1 MNKEV
6 MRYAKSY
13 DVIVVGAGHA
23 GCEAALAAAR
33 LGCRTLVMTINVDHI
48 GEMSCNPA
56 VGGLAKG
63 HLVREID
70 ALGGEMAKN
79 IDATGIQFR
88 RLNTKK
94 GPAVQSLRAQ
104 ADKEEY
110 RLRMKQ
116 ALENQD
122 NLDIKQGVVDELI
135 VADGTIRGVVTSIGE
150 EYPGRAVVLTTGTF
164 MKGVIHIGLRN
175 FSAGR
180 MGDPASVKLTEDLKR
195 LGFNM
200 GRLKTGTTPRLD
212 GRTIDFSRLTPQ
224 CGDEP
229 PIPFSFETGSIS
241 PKQVPCYIT
250 YTNDKTHEI
259 IRSGLDRSPLFAG
272 VIKGTGARYCPSIED
287 KVVRFSEKPRHQ
299 IFLEPMGRNTTEI
312 YPNGVPTSLPADIQF
327 EMIRSIEGLE
337 EAEIVR
343 PGYAIE
349 YDYVEPTQ
357 LKPTLE
363 TKLIRGL
370 FFAGQI
376 NGTSG
381 YEEAAAQGL
390 MAGIN
395 AVRHVAGEQPLVLD
409 RTKAYIGV
417 LIDDLVTKG
426 TEEPYRMFTSR
437 AEYRLILRED
447 NADLRLRE
455 TGYLT
460 GLVSDSVYQAYQQ
473 KKDAIRQLLDHL
485 AEVRLTPCAAV
496 NEKLRSMGQHELN
509 QPVLLR
515 DLLKRPGVTLEDLKV
530 FDQRFA
536 GAESSVAEQV
546 EIQTKYDGYIKRQTE
561 LVKRFKKMEDI
572 SIPAAFEYAD
582 VPGLSNEVKE
592 KLSAIHPSSI
602 GQAARI
608 PGITPA
614 AVSILQVLLK
624 KN

>member
-1 MNKEV
+1 MN
-6 MRYAKSY
+6 RYTKSY

-135 VADGTIRGVVTSIGE
+135 VTDGTIRGVMTSIGE

-212 GRTIDFSRLTPQ
+212 GRTIDFGRLTPQ

-241 PKQVPCYIT
+241 QKQVPCYIT

-299 IFLEPMGRNTTEI
+299 IFLEPMGRGTTEI

-395 AVRHVAGEQPLVLD
+395 AVKHVAGEQPLVLD

-426 TEEPYRMFTSR
+426 TREPYRMFTSR

-496 NEKLRSMGQHELN
+496 NKKLRLMGHHELN

-515 DLLKRPGVTLEDLKV
+515 DLLKRPAVTLGDLKV

-614 AVSILQVLLK
+614 AVSIL
-624 KN
+624 

>member
-1 MNKEV
+1 MNK
-6 MRYAKSY
+6 YTKSY

-135 VADGTIRGVVTSIGE
+135 VTDGTIRGVMTSIGE

-212 GRTIDFSRLTPQ
+212 GRTIDFGRLTPQ

-241 PKQVPCYIT
+241 QKQVPCYIT

-357 LKPTLE
+357 LKPSLE

-395 AVRHVAGEQPLVLD
+395 AVKHVAGEQPLVLD

-426 TEEPYRMFTSR
+426 TREPYRMFTSR

-496 NEKLRSMGQHELN
+496 NEKLRLMGHHELN

-515 DLLKRPGVTLEDLKV
+515 DLLKRPGVTLGDLKV

>member
-1 MNKEV
+1 MN
-6 MRYAKSY
+6 RYTKSY

-212 GRTIDFSRLTPQ
+212 GRTIDFAGLTPQ

-241 PKQVPCYIT
+241 QKQVPCYIT
-250 YTNDKTHEI
+250 YTNEKTHEI

-272 VIKGTGARYCPSIED
+272 VIKGTGTRYCPSIED

-357 LKPTLE
+357 LKPSLE

-409 RTKAYIGV
+409 RAKAYIGV

-426 TEEPYRMFTSR
+426 TREPYRMFTSR

-496 NEKLRSMGQHELN
+496 NEKLRSMGHHELN

-515 DLLKRPGVTLEDLKV
+515 DLLKRPGVTLGDLKV

-546 EIQTKYDGYIKRQTE
+546 EIQTKYDGYIKRQAE
-561 LVKRFKKMEDI
+561 LVKRFRKMEDI

>member
-1 MNKEV
+1 MN
-6 MRYAKSY
+6 RYTKSY

-241 PKQVPCYIT
+241 QKQVPCYIT

-272 VIKGTGARYCPSIED
+272 VIKGTGTRYCPSIED

-327 EMIRSIEGLE
+327 EMIRSIEGME

-395 AVRHVAGEQPLVLD
+395 AVKHVAGEQPLVLD

-426 TEEPYRMFTSR
+426 TREPYRMFTSR

-496 NEKLRSMGQHELN
+496 NEKLRLMGHHELN

-515 DLLKRPGVTLEDLKV
+515 DLLKRPAVTLGDLKV

>member
-1 MNKEV
+1 MNK
-6 MRYAKSY
+6 YTKSY

-135 VADGTIRGVVTSIGE
+135 VTDGTIRGVMTSIGE

-212 GRTIDFSRLTPQ
+212 GRTIDFGRLTPQ

-241 PKQVPCYIT
+241 QKQVPCYIT

-357 LKPTLE
+357 LKPSLE

-426 TEEPYRMFTSR
+426 TREPYRMFTSR

-496 NEKLRSMGQHELN
+496 NEKLRSMGHHELN

-515 DLLKRPGVTLEDLKV
+515 DLLKRPGVTLGDLKV

>member
-1 MNKEV
+1 MNK
-6 MRYAKSY
+6 YTKSY

-135 VADGTIRGVVTSIGE
+135 VTDGTIRGVMTSIGE

-212 GRTIDFSRLTPQ
+212 GRTIDFGRLTPQ
-224 CGDEP
+224 YGDEP

-241 PKQVPCYIT
+241 QKQVPCYIT

-395 AVRHVAGEQPLVLD
+395 AVKHVAGEQPLVLD

-426 TEEPYRMFTSR
+426 TREPYRMFTSR

-496 NEKLRSMGQHELN
+496 NEKLRLMGHHELN

-515 DLLKRPGVTLEDLKV
+515 DLLKRPGVTLGDLKV

-546 EIQTKYDGYIKRQTE
+546 EIQTKYDGYIKRQAE

>member
-6 MRYAKSY
+6 MRYTKSY

-135 VADGTIRGVVTSIGE
+135 VTDGTIRGVMTSIGE

-212 GRTIDFSRLTPQ
+212 GRTIDFGRLTPQ

-299 IFLEPMGRNTTEI
+299 IFLEPMGRGTTEI

-395 AVRHVAGEQPLVLD
+395 AVKHVAGEQPLVLD

-426 TEEPYRMFTSR
+426 TREPYRMFTSR

-496 NEKLRSMGQHELN
+496 NEKLRSMGHHELN

-515 DLLKRPGVTLEDLKV
+515 DLLKRPAVTLGDLKV

-624 KN
+624 N

>member
-1 MNKEV
+1 MN
-6 MRYAKSY
+6 RYTKSY

-116 ALENQD
+116 ALESQD

-135 VADGTIRGVVTSIGE
+135 VTDGTIRGVVTSIGE

-212 GRTIDFSRLTPQ
+212 GRTIDFGKLTPQ

-241 PKQVPCYIT
+241 QKQVPCYIT
-250 YTNDKTHEI
+250 YTNEKTHEI

-299 IFLEPMGRNTTEI
+299 IFLEPMGRSTTEI

-395 AVRHVAGEQPLVLD
+395 AVKYVAGEQPLILD

-426 TEEPYRMFTSR
+426 TGEPYRMFTSR

-496 NEKLRSMGQHELN
+496 NEKLRLMGHHELN

-515 DLLKRPGVTLEDLKV
+515 DLLKRPRVTLGDLKV

-561 LVKRFKKMEDI
+561 LVKRFRKMEDV

>member
-1 MNKEV
+1 
-6 MRYAKSY
+6 
-13 DVIVVGAGHA
+13 
-23 GCEAALAAAR
+23 
-33 LGCRTLVMTINVDHI
+33 
-48 GEMSCNPA
+48 
-56 VGGLAKG
+56 
-63 HLVREID
+63 
-70 ALGGEMAKN
+70 
-79 IDATGIQFR
+79 
-88 RLNTKK
+88 
-94 GPAVQSLRAQ
+94 
-104 ADKEEY
+104 
-110 RLRMKQ
+110 
-116 ALENQD
+116 
-122 NLDIKQGVVDELI
+122 
-135 VADGTIRGVVTSIGE
+135 
-150 EYPGRAVVLTTGTF
+150 
-164 MKGVIHIGLRN
+164 
-175 FSAGR
+175 
-180 MGDPASVKLTEDLKR
+180 
-195 LGFNM
+195 
-200 GRLKTGTTPRLD
+200 
-212 GRTIDFSRLTPQ
+212 
-224 CGDEP
+224 
-229 PIPFSFETGSIS
+229 
-241 PKQVPCYIT
+241 
-250 YTNDKTHEI
+250 
-259 IRSGLDRSPLFAG
+259 
-272 VIKGTGARYCPSIED
+272 
-287 KVVRFSEKPRHQ
+287 
-299 IFLEPMGRNTTEI
+299 
-312 YPNGVPTSLPADIQF
+312 
-327 EMIRSIEGLE
+327 MIRSIEGLE

-357 LKPTLE
+357 LKPSLE

-395 AVRHVAGEQPLVLD
+395 AVRHVAGEQPPVLD

-426 TEEPYRMFTSR
+426 TREPYRMFTSR

-496 NEKLRSMGQHELN
+496 NEKLRSMGHHGLN

-546 EIQTKYDGYIKRQTE
+546 EIQTKYDGYIKRQAE
-561 LVKRFKKMEDI
+561 LVKRFRKMEDI

-602 GQAARI
+602 GQEARI

-624 KN
+624 KKLKRSI

>member
-1 MNKEV
+1 MN
-6 MRYAKSY
+6 RYTKSY

-241 PKQVPCYIT
+241 QKQVPCYIT

-272 VIKGTGARYCPSIED
+272 VIKGTGTRYCPSIED

-327 EMIRSIEGLE
+327 EMIRSIEGME

-395 AVRHVAGEQPLVLD
+395 AVKHVAGEQPLVLD

-426 TEEPYRMFTSR
+426 TREPYRMFTSR